1 MIRKVLDNYR
11 EILYHTLIAA
21 LIGVI
26 VGVIDT
32 IFGLGLLKVSEIRD
46 NNLFFFIPFLP
57 VAGIIIVLLY
67 KKFSSKSLKGMSLI
81 FETGHGNNEKIPK
94 MLIPL
99 VMISTWLTHLFG
111 GSAGREGVSVQLGAA
126 ISHNIGRKLKL
137 PDNSRVLM
145 IAGMAAGFAGLFQ
158 TPLAATF
165 FAMEVMVAGTLI
177 YDALLPA
184 LAGSYVASYTSHYL
198 GLEKF
203 SFVIKDNLDINFSTI
218 IKLAIIGILFG
229 IVGGGF
235 AHVLDYS
242 KRFFAKIMV
251 NPLKRIFIMGCGL
264 SLLLLVLG
272 MGRYAGLGTNLI
284 GDSFNGGSINYYDWF
299 FKFSLTILTLSAGY
313 HGGEVTPLF
322 AIGATLGVVAAS
334 ILGLPPM
341 LIGALGYAAVFGSAT
356 NTLIAPILIGI
367 EIFGSN
373 NTLLFVLVCSIA
385 YVFNGNRS
393 IYKSQKGYN
402 YLDSIK

>member
-137 PDNSRVLM
+137 PDNARVLM

-165 FAMEVMVAGTLI
+165 FAMEVMVAEL
-177 YDALLPA
+177 
-184 LAGSYVASYTSHYL
+184 
-198 GLEKF
+198 
-203 SFVIKDNLDINFSTI
+203 
-218 IKLAIIGILFG
+218 
-229 IVGGGF
+229 
-235 AHVLDYS
+235 
-242 KRFFAKIMV
+242 
-251 NPLKRIFIMGCGL
+251 
-264 SLLLLVLG
+264 
-272 MGRYAGLGTNLI
+272 
-284 GDSFNGGSINYYDWF
+284 
-299 FKFSLTILTLSAGY
+299 
-313 HGGEVTPLF
+313 
-322 AIGATLGVVAAS
+322 
-334 ILGLPPM
+334 
-341 LIGALGYAAVFGSAT
+341 
-356 NTLIAPILIGI
+356 
-367 EIFGSN
+367 
-373 NTLLFVLVCSIA
+373 
-385 YVFNGNRS
+385 
-393 IYKSQKGYN
+393 
-402 YLDSIK
+402 